1 MKASPMPKCREM
13 KGNEGERF
21 SNHYPVTGLIY
32 GESEIVSTTCLILR
46 SDV

>member
-21 SNHYPVTGLIY
+21 SNYYPVTGLIH
-32 GESEIVSTTCLILR
+32 GELEIVSTAYLILR
-46 SDV
+46 CDV